1 MVHPGGGV
9 GGGIYGGSEIGKW
22 GLAPLVTRRRE
33 VETLEAHIPNKRQ
46 ILEYQKLLRIRNE
59 ESDSRKIVVR
69 QDQSHP
75 YS

>member
-1 MVHPGGGV
+1 MVEV
-9 GGGIYGGSEIGKW
+9 KLVNE
-22 GLAPLVTRRRE
+22 GLAPLVNRRRE

-46 ILEYQKLLRIRNE
+46 TLEYQILLRIRYE